1 VIVLGT
7 LGARQRRMLGR
18 RKPHEVEAAE
28 EAAPVPTTRVTLI
41 RLAELAEADAETWLG
56 ALRGDPEALEREAAQ
71 ALRELNDVLRAHR
84 AAAHDPYVPEV
95 SLERA
100 LVARVGY
107 GEGEQVAEGRFS
119 AAYELPREPRKR
131 RRRAELEPQERLAR
145 ILGGHDPLLACE
157 ELVLRA
163 RADLEAGRP
172 REAALQ
178 ARIAL
183 EALLA
188 EVTPEDGGEPRR
200 AVEAEREAVAEAANA
215 ALDGEPA
222 PESMAAVERAVERM
236 ENTLRRRGLKR
247 SGAI

>member
-1 VIVLGT
+1 VIVLAT
-7 LGARQRRMLGR
+7 LGAPQRRLLGR
-18 RKPHEVEAAE
+18 RRPRAVDSAE
-28 EAAPVPTTRVTLI
+28 EAEPVSTTRATLI
-41 RLAELAEADAETWLG
+41 RLTELAEPEAQAWLEG
-56 ALRGDPEALEREAAQ
+56 LRGDSEALEREAADGV
-71 ALRELNDVLRAHR
+71 RELNDVLRAHR
-84 AAAHDPYVPEV
+84 AAALDPYVQEV
-95 SLERA
+95 SVERA

-107 GEGEQVAEGRFS
+107 GDGEQVAEGRYS
-119 AAYELPREPRKR
+119 AAYELPRARRRR
-131 RRRAELEPQERLAR
+131 RRRAELEPQQRLAR
-145 ILGGHDPLLACE
+145 ILGAHDPLLACE

-188 EVTPEDGGEPRR
+188 EVGAGEGGEPRR
-200 AVEAEREAVAEAANA
+200 AVEAEREAVAGAANA

-222 PESMAAVERAVERM
+222 AEAMAAVERAVERM
-236 ENTLRRRGLKR
+236 ETALRRRGLKR

>member
-28 EAAPVPTTRVTLI
+28 EATPVPTTRVTLI
-41 RLAELAEADAETWLG
+41 RLADLAEADAEAWLG
-56 ALRGDPEALEREAAQ
+56 ALRGDLEALQHEAAQ
-71 ALRELNDVLRAHR
+71 ALRELNHVLRAHR
-84 AAAHDPYVPEV
+84 AAALDPYVQEV

-100 LVARVGY
+100 LVTRVGY

-131 RRRAELEPQERLAR
+131 RRRAELEPQQRLAR

-157 ELVLRA
+157 ELVVRA

-188 EVTPEDGGEPRR
+188 EVTAEDGGEPWR
-200 AVEAEREAVAEAANA
+200 AVEAEREAVAEAAND

-222 PESMAAVERAVERM
+222 PEPMAAVERAVERM